1 MLTGYAGGL
10 IGKADNSA
18 SAPQVLNSYSGGRTT
33 SQNPGRYYTVN
44 SGGRTYTYNIQGG
57 TAGGL
62 IGSASGVTVEN
73 TYSTCSVKGSTQS
86 GGLIGSAESGSVS
99 NSYAVGPVGGTGTET
114 TKGAFIG
121 SVAETTVTGNY
132 YFELANEEMEP
143 IGSGT
148 GTVTAID
155 SDLGTYNAFVY
166 PRTKDGE
173 TKEAA
178 ASEPY
183 NNRSGS
189 VPPWHFPS
197 VKQLAGIPDTVP
209 VYPWS
214 KTHYGDWPVYETLV
228 ENTKTTSGSG
238 G

>member
-1 MLTGYAGGL
+1 M
-10 IGKADNSA
+10 
-18 SAPQVLNSYSGGRTT
+18 
-33 SQNPGRYYTVN
+33 N

-62 IGSASGVTVEN
+62 IGSASGVTVVN

-99 NSYAVGPVGGTGTET
+99 NSYAVGPVGGTGTGTGT
-114 TKGAFIG
+114 TKGAFMG
-121 SVAETTVTGNY
+121 SVDGTTIIGKNY
-132 YFELANEEMEP
+132 YFELANENTPDMP
-143 IGSGT
+143 SIGSGTRIGT

-166 PRTKDGE
+166 PRTVDGE

-209 VYPWS
+209 VYSWS

-228 ENTKTTSGSG
+228 PNTK
-238 G
+238 